1 MWSQYDPWRIKWDIF
16 VILLATISWFLVPYN
31 ISFQNE
37 FDNTIYSDI
46 FDAFMNFWFIF
57 DIFINFRTTYVDDST
72 QDEVTNWKRI
82 AIEYIKGKFWVDLL
96 ASIPFDY
103 VSYVYQGSNTFFLD
117 FFKLLKLFRV
127 LRLSKLVAY
136 MNLK

>member
-1 MWSQYDPWRIKWDIF
+1 MR
-16 VILLATISWFLVPYN
+16 
-31 ISFQNE
+31 
-37 FDNTIYSDI
+37 I